1 VPPESAG
8 PRVPVPGPSAAR
20 PPVPG
25 PPRPGPATGGPGP
38 TPPVASAPLDAAPAG
53 IDPPAEVAVALAKLD
68 ALEGRPVGEHVE
80 VYDEVHRLLQDALA
94 SLDEG

>member
-1 VPPESAG
+1 
-8 PRVPVPGPSAAR
+8 
-20 PPVPG
+20 
-25 PPRPGPATGGPGP
+25 
-38 TPPVASAPLDAAPAG
+38 TPPVASAPLDAAPLDAAPAG